1 MECDLVLCMVRADWI
16 LDVPVA
22 KADRFIGLWRR
33 VTDLLMQDVG
43 DQASV
48 RKTFPKIR
56 SRCQPGSP
64 SMASRVR
71 FYHTVESMAFPKPS
85 VSQPRQNGCKGLS
98 REEIRVQALSYQQA
112 EDHLAEAVLIVRHHL
127 HESNAHGFRPG

>member
-1 MECDLVLCMVRADWI
+1 VESDLVLCMVRADLI
-16 LDVPVA
+16 LDAPVP
-22 KADRFIGLWRR
+22 KADWFIGLWRR
-33 VTDLLMQDVG
+33 AADVLMQDAG
-43 DQASV
+43 HQALIG
-48 RKTFPKIR
+48 KTFPKIR
-56 SRCQPGSP
+56 SRCQPSSP